1 MAKQDPVAVRG
12 KFVEGWNKM
21 MVDIWLERIKLLDVY
36 DTGALMN
43 SVISMPVRHDGR
55 YYDMTLSHSFIEYGL
70 WQDLGV
76 GREVP
81 IGNPGDIGRD
91 KVRERRR
98 WFSVKYYS
106 SVMRLRDFLG
116 MSLGEEFKAMFINA
130 LDADRARH
138 STNYYKRKGL

>member
-116 MSLGEEFKAMFINA
+116 MSLGEEFKAIFINA